1 MKKRIR
7 NMSWNDYGIS
17 VHRYNELKAFC
28 LQYDE
33 KKSKINRELSGV
45 SCDGMPKGTGKH
57 DGLENNAIRNAN
69 YETDCKMIED
79 AAVLASKG
87 VTPDFHKFIIKSV
100 TNEHMSYEYIMWL
113 EGAGKVPV
121 GKTDFYAY
129 RRLFYHYLDR
139 IKSGDKMMLLS

>member
-33 KKSKINRELSGV
+33 KKSKINREVSGV

-57 DGLENNAIRNAN
+57 DGLENNAIRNAM
-69 YETDCKMIED
+69 YETDCRMIED
-79 AAVLASKG
+79 AALLTSKD
-87 VTPDFHKFIIKSV
+87 VTPDFHKFIIKAV
-100 TNEHMSYEYIMWL
+100 TNDLSYEYIMWM
-113 EGAGKVPV
+113 EDAGQIPV

-139 IKSGDKMMLLS
+139 LKSGDKMMLLL

>member
-57 DGLENNAIRNAN
+57 DGLENNAIRNAM
-69 YETDCKMIED
+69 YETDCRMIED
-79 AAVLASKG
+79 AALLTSKD
-87 VTPDFHKFIIKSV
+87 VTPDFHKFIIKAV
-100 TNEHMSYEYIMWL
+100 TNDLSYEYIMWL
-113 EGAGKVPV
+113 EDAGQIPV

-129 RRLFYHYLDR
+129 RRLFYNYLDR
-139 IKSGDKMMLLS
+139 LKSGDKSMLLS

>member
-113 EGAGKVPV
+113 EDAGQIPV

-129 RRLFYHYLDR
+129 RRLFYHFLDR
-139 IKSGDKMMLLS
+139 LKSGDKSMLLS

>member
-7 NMSWNDYGIS
+7 NMIWNDYGIS

-69 YETDCKMIED
+69 YETDCKMIEQ
-79 AAVLASKG
+79 AALLASKN
-87 VTPDFHKFIIKSV
+87 VTNSFHKFILKAV
-100 TNEHMSYEYIMWL
+100 TNDLPFEQITWL
-113 EGAGKVPV
+113 ADEGHIPV
-121 GKTDFYAY
+121 GKTDFYGY

-139 IKSGDKMMLLS
+139 LKSGDKSMLLL

>member
-33 KKSKINRELSGV
+33 KKSKINREVSGV
-45 SCDGMPKGTGKH
+45 RCDGMPKGTGKH
-57 DGLENNAIRNAN
+57 DGLENNAIRNAM
-69 YETDCKMIED
+69 YETDCRMIED
-79 AAVLASKG
+79 AALLTSKD
-87 VTPDFHKFIIKSV
+87 VTPDFHKFIIKAV
-100 TNEHMSYEYIMWL
+100 TNDLSYEYIMWL
-113 EGAGKVPV
+113 EDAGQIPV

-139 IKSGDKMMLLS
+139 LKSGDKMMLLS